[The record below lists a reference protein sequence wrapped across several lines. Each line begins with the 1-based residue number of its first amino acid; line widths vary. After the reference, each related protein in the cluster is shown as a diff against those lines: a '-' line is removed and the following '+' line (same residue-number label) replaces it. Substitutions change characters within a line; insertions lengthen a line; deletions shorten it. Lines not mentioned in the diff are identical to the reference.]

1 MALYQPSN
9 ITPSSF
15 AGIGGGVVDVNDNVS
30 ISWQVNG
37 NSRMYNFAI
46 DIRENTAAGSLVHT
60 FGDAPSDPVYG
71 TDAQGN
77 VRFFTFEPGT
87 TWAAAGLTNGASYKM
102 EITQGWYDGSTTHHV
117 YQSSPAV
124 FITRAAPTLSISPAA
139 GTLTS
144 VTQTFTGS
152 FAQAQN
158 DTVVWVRWVLS
169 DGDGGVLDDT
179 GTIYTPVLSYTYNG
193 FFSGESYTLSCTV
206 ETSSGVTKTVSNDYT
221 VSYDSAAATGG
232 ISTVCNADDSV
243 TLSWSAGMNIP
254 GIPSA
259 EDYGSLSDGVLHL
272 AASRSITWNEVNG
285 ESMSFA
291 APYAFAWRGK
301 IGTLTDSPQT
311 ISSGTWERYEQ
322 TVTTGTTDVT
332 RTITTSSLTKPY
344 TGTDSHEVSVSV
356 GSSSSQV
363 KNVHLSNI
371 PAYWNGSVY
380 AGSTVYESDYPIAS
394 GPSNIQTD
402 PGVTDVDYILEDSK
416 HIRFLLEGTVDKL
429 SIEFTITVTKYTGTA
444 VYTPSQSG
452 VSNPTVLS
460 TTAQTASVSM
470 NGGSITVTAEADT
483 SGTYTVNVGYSY
495 SYIGN
500 DSYSGSMSYSL
511 SSSTGTLTGVT
522 VLSSTGTGGASAKIV
537 QGNQYSV
544 TIRNNEP
551 TSCSAVVRL
560 TYVYET
566 DGDYAYRTIVTG
578 TLAGAVSGAVTA
590 TTASGGATV
599 TVERGNYTVTMYHSA
614 AVSRTATVTFQIASI
629 VPHESLLELNSGA
642 VTLSNTASAFVLS
655 VTGAQDRT
663 VSIPDYAY
671 AETAVVFISPTMMV
685 VYFLS
690 YSPSD
695 AWYAGFASGSE
706 LPTVT
711 DIKITGAQDCD
722 YVFVTTDVNY
732 NVSGNFPLNSPAWG
746 PSTLFYASFIQN
758 LQGGTLASSDSI
770 AVALYRK
777 EGTSLTP
784 LGVFGTDVSSVRDY
798 GVRSMGEYQYVL
810 YYIADGAYS
819 VGMTSDEICRQF
831 RQFTLIEAA
840 RDADDADVYHT
851 VSVWRFRNNIEAG
864 AVSNGNTPG
873 LLDNFTKYP
882 HWQPSSQSPKSGTL
896 TALLSYFSEG
906 EYIRETAADMER
918 LYALS
923 QSVNPLFLRD
933 MKGNLYFVRLS
944 GPITQTTNYKT
955 GIMEVTVSVPWIE
968 AGDASG
974 VKILS
979 LGG

>member
-37 NSRMYNFAI
+37 NSPLVGEIIEIFQN
-46 DIRENTAAGSLVHT
+46 NAAST
-60 FGDAPSDPVYG
+60 PVYTWSPSFHNGFWG
-71 TDAQGN
+71 TDAKGN
-77 VRFFTFEPGT
+77 VRRYVFEPGV
-87 TWAAAGLTNGASYKM
+87 TWASVGLTNGNEYKM
-102 EITQGWYDGSTTHHV
+102 KITQKYPVGDSTVTV
-117 YQSSPAV
+117 EQTSASV
-124 FITRAAPTLSISPAA
+124 FFTRAAPTLSVSPSA
-139 GTLTS
+139 GVLTS
-144 VTQTFTGS
+144 VRENFTGD
-152 FAQAQN
+152 FHQAQG

-169 DGDGGVLDDT
+169 DGNGGVLDDT
-179 GTIYTPVLSYTYNG
+179 GTVYTPVLSYTYNG

-243 TLSWSAGMNIP
+243 TLSWSAGVNIP

-272 AASRSITWNEVNG
+272 AASRSIIWNEVNG

-301 IGTLTDSPQT
+301 IGTLTDSSQT
-311 ISSGTWERYEQ
+311 ISSGTWEEY
-322 TVTTGTTDVT
+322 
-332 RTITTSSLTKPY
+332 
-344 TGTDSHEVSVSV
+344 
-356 GSSSSQV
+356 SSQQQIGHMQKSHV
-363 KNVHLSNI
+363 FEYMF
-371 PAYWNGSVY
+371 PDPQGGYYGS
-380 AGSTVYESDYPIAS
+380 AGFAFDTSI
-394 GPSNIQTD
+394 
-402 PGVTDVDYILEDSK
+402 GVLKD
-416 HIRFLLEGTVDKL
+416 
-429 SIEFTITVTKYTGTA
+429 ITV
-444 VYTPSQSG
+444 
-452 VSNPTVLS
+452 
-460 TTAQTASVSM
+460 
-470 NGGSITVTAEADT
+470 I
-483 SGTYTVNVGYSY
+483 
-495 SYIGN
+495 
-500 DSYSGSMSYSL
+500 
-511 SSSTGTLTGVT
+511 SSTGTTTDVFIYSDDYYGFLAHNDTDSPVT
-522 VLSSTGTGGASAKIV
+522 VVWDISYYYDA
-537 QGNQYSV
+537 
-544 TIRNNEP
+544 P
-551 TSCSAVVRL
+551 
-560 TYVYET
+560 
-566 DGDYAYRTIVTG
+566 AYRSIVKG
-578 TLAGAVSGAVTA
+578 TLAGAVFGAVTA

-599 TVERGNYTVTMYHSA
+599 TVERGNYTVTMYHSE

-642 VTLSNTASAFVLS
+642 VLLSNTASAFVLS
-655 VTGAQDRT
+655 VTGMQDRT
-663 VSIPDYAY
+663 VPIPASAY
-671 AETAVVFISPTMMV
+671 AETAVVFISPTTMA
-685 VYFLS
+685 VYFKS

-695 AWYAGFASGSE
+695 AWYVGYTFGSE

-722 YVFVTTDVNY
+722 YVFMTTDVDY
-732 NVSGNFPLNSPAWG
+732 IVSGNFPRNSPAWG

-758 LQGGTLASSDSI
+758 LQGGTLASSDSV
-770 AVALYRK
+770 AVALYRR

-819 VGMTSDEICRQF
+819 VGMTSDEICRRF

-944 GPITQTTNYKT
+944 GPISQTTNYKT

-968 AGDASG
+968 VGDASG